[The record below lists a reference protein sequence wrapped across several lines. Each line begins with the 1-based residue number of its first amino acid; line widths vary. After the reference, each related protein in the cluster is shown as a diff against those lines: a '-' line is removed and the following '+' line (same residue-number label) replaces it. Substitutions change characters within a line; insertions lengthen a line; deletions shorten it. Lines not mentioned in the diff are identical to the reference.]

1 MGMGN
6 INGGLPSDRYKSYSN
21 GQSAVK
27 NMKTTIDPYENL
39 DFNQWKGK
47 R

>member
-6 INGGLPSDRYKSYSN
+6 TNGTFQVIDIKSYSN
-21 GQSAVK
+21 DKSAVK

-39 DFNQWKGK
+39 NFNQWKGK